1 MARISIRVNN
11 VSKEFKRLEAELMKE
26 VNLALRISS
35 FQAYAA
41 LQMATPVKTGRA
53 RSSWNLS
60 AFANTFSQG
69 NGSVGLLPPPSSTK
83 FDTLYLSNG
92 VPYITDLNM
101 GNSQQA
107 PARFIEKTVSR
118 FFSPKGAVVTVK

>member
-1 MARISIRVNN
+1 MAGISIRVNN
-11 VSKEFKRLEAELMKE
+11 VSKEFTRLEAELMKE
-26 VNLALRISS
+26 VNLALRVSS

-41 LQMATPVKTGRA
+41 LQLATPVKTGRA
-53 RSSWNLS
+53 RASWNLS
-60 AFANTFSQG
+60 ASANNFSQG
-69 NGSVGLLPPPSSTK
+69 DGSIGILPPPSTTK

-107 PARFIEKTVSR
+107 PSRFIEKTVSR
-118 FFSPKGAVVTVK
+118 FFSSQGAVVTVK